1 MDYDNWLQK
10 GAGAFDDGPD
20 DDQIW
25 SYYGD
30 EMFNDW
36 SENNQTFKQ
45 YMYETGEDEL
55 FDPISDG
62 IWNALPDYVKDDKDI
77 DDDYKMYE
85 KYPEEVEK
93 AFSLVKPKNPEE
105 YKHMV
110 WNKGKGRMNYESL
123 AEKYWQR
130 HN

>member
-10 GAGAFDDGPD
+10 SAGAFDDGPD

-62 IWNALPDYVKDDKDI
+62 IWDALPDYVKNDKSI
-77 DDDYKMYE
+77 DDDYKMYG

-93 AFSLVKPKNPEE
+93 AFSLVKPKSPEE
-105 YKHMV
+105 YKRMV
-110 WNKGKGRMNYESL
+110 WNKGKGRINYESL
-123 AEKYWQR
+123 AEKYWQKY
-130 HN
+130 N